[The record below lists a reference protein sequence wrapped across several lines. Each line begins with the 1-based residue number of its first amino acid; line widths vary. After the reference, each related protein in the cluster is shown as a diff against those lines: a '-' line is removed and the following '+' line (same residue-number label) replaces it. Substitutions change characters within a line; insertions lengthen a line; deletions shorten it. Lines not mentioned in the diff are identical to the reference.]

1 MKLFNDLDL
10 QFAQPYKM
18 PDKLCYNQLFV
29 IAWTFWSTFVNFSVI
44 NLRYSLRGFIFC
56 YENSCKTNLQ
66 KQWTQ
71 LDVS

>member
-29 IAWTFWSTFVNFSVI
+29 IA
-44 NLRYSLRGFIFC
+44 
-56 YENSCKTNLQ
+56 
-66 KQWTQ
+66 
-71 LDVS
+71 